1 MANSP
6 LAQRRH
12 SQQCCTTSGTILV
25 ESTMSSNM
33 LRVKGYDD
41 CGEAVSKAKGFERP
55 IRGINYVT
63 VERNA

>member
-1 MANSP
+1 
-6 LAQRRH
+6 
-12 SQQCCTTSGTILV
+12 
-25 ESTMSSNM
+25 MSSNM